1 MNIQFLL
8 DAIAR
13 FENESKSSNET
24 NHLIELFCYQVIPFL
39 RDQASI
45 ELLRRRWRKKYEDLH
60 SQIASLEQAALEEV
74 TSAFRKIEQTVANR
88 GSVAKKVARINAI
101 LSGNPGKAGF
111 TSWPLYREVFF
122 EIKGLLETVLRTR
135 GGREICENYAILGVK
150 EKRIIRVNKCP
161 IVKREPYIAIFTFAP
176 SVEKARLALD
186 AAHWE
191 RTKDPAVMW
200 HYFECALWCWNTEES
215 YFEKTSDLLKVAS
228 NPFPALSEKAAWL
241 EIAKIK
247 NRLSIDHPPLIFT
260 SRLFKEGFCALA
272 NEITIFL
279 SNGCPS
285 GDSKL
290 PTDQVILE
298 LSLKEERL
306 WVLVYMGLSK
316 PKEVYLKRFNT
327 GGINGSSP
335 YDFIE
340 NLLQNHADRGEVLID
355 FADKSENIPK
365 ALERIG
371 MRESFKN
378 LFFGQSRGNKVTF
391 HGSRIGI
398 PRNEECRLLLEEL
411 DEIHQKAGC
420 PRYPNGEA

>member
-1 MNIQFLL
+1 M
-8 DAIAR
+8 
-13 FENESKSSNET
+13 
-24 NHLIELFCYQVIPFL
+24 
-39 RDQASI
+39 
-45 ELLRRRWRKKYEDLH
+45 
-60 SQIASLEQAALEEV
+60 
-74 TSAFRKIEQTVANR
+74 
-88 GSVAKKVARINAI
+88 
-101 LSGNPGKAGF
+101 
-111 TSWPLYREVFF
+111 FF

-150 EKRIIRVNKCP
+150 EKRIVRLNKRP
-161 IVKREPYIAIFTFAP
+161 IVKREPYIASFTFAP
-176 SVEKARLALD
+176 SVEKAGLALD

-191 RTKDPAVMW
+191 RTKDPTVMW

-215 YFEKTSDLLKVAS
+215 YFEKTSDLLKGTS

-241 EIAKIK
+241 EIAKVK

-260 SRLFKEGFCALA
+260 SQLFKEGFRALA
-272 NEITIFL
+272 NEITVFL
-279 SNGCPS
+279 SNGCQLK
-285 GDSKL
+285 DSK
-290 PTDQVILE
+290 PSADQVILE

-306 WVLVYMGLSK
+306 WILVHMGLSN

-327 GGINGSSP
+327 GGASGSGP

-340 NLLQNHADRGEVLID
+340 DLLQNHPDGGEVLID

-378 LFFGQSRGNKVTF
+378 LFFGQSRGNKVMF

-398 PRNEECRLLLEEL
+398 PRDEKCRLLLEEL
-411 DEIHQKAGC
+411 DEIHRKAGR
-420 PRYPNGEA
+420 PEYPSFLLSEAVLPSTS